1 MMEPLLTHEENLEI
15 LIIKDIAGEIIAKRL
30 RELSLSEDEII
41 VMQLLVDMIDLSC
54 GEGSLR
60 EVEDMIAAHFG
71 ASRAKQVKNDLVGL
85 FTELFEALSR
95 KPVAL
100 VRVAMLRKLADAIAA
115 APPGAVRVV
124 DGNLLVRRRKL

>member
-1 MMEPLLTHEENLEI
+1 MEPLLTHEENLEI

-41 VMQLLVDMIDLSC
+41 VMQLLVDMIDLSV

-60 EVEDMIAAHFG
+60 EVESMIAEHFG
-71 ASRAKQVKNDLVGL
+71 AARAKQVKSDLVGI

-100 VRVAMLRKLADAIAA
+100 VRVAVLRKLADAIAA
-115 APPGAVRVV
+115 APPGVVKVV
-124 DGNLLVRRRKL
+124 DGNVLVRRKKI

>member
-1 MMEPLLTHEENLEI
+1 MEPLLTHEENLEI

-41 VMQLLVDMIDLSC
+41 VMQLLVDMIDLSV

-60 EVEDMIAAHFG
+60 EVEGMIAAHFG
-71 ASRAKQVKNDLVGL
+71 AARAKQVKNDLVGI

-115 APPGAVRVV
+115 APPGTLRVV
-124 DGNLLVRRRKL
+124 DGNLFIRRKKL